1 MKQKIQIISNIVI
14 VMALAAVAY
23 HFNEKYSEL
32 NEANKQ
38 QELQNTA
45 LQVKY
50 SDSKQ
55 RIETLEETITD
66 LQNGVVR
73 LAEVDRL
80 KIKSIR
86 VEDFA
91 LVSKNG
97 KELITMKS
105 YPNRTFM
112 SSKVKTDQTVFTST
126 STMTEKKASHSETT
140 KQKRKLALKPMK
152 RVSQLSQCGEE
163 ANTFSEAVKGTM
175 K

>member
-112 SSKVKTDQTVFTST
+112 MLD
-126 STMTEKKASHSETT
+126 
-140 KQKRKLALKPMK
+140 
-152 RVSQLSQCGEE
+152 VS
-163 ANTFSEAVKGTM
+163 
-175 K
+175 